1 MDGKNILEVN
11 ESSELNEN
19 DVLIVGCDGSLRKI
33 RLKNFKSQNKGKLT
47 INGQEYDGA
56 KDTEINLT
64 NETIMMT
71 STDKTVSLDPNKMYS
86 FPEMVSLSYSL
97 NDNGSSNK
105 TYVFSFV
112 SGDTAT
118 VLSHPTTIKTDL
130 VVKANTAYVIKII
143 DHTLTYSEL
152 EI

>member
-19 DVLIVGCDGSLRKI
+19 DVLIVGCDGSLQKI
-33 RLKNFKSQNKGKLT
+33 RLKNFKSQNKGKLI

-56 KDTEINLT
+56 TDTEINLM
-64 NETIMMT
+64 NETIMM
-71 STDKTVSLDPNKMYS
+71 SSENRTVSLDPNKMYS

-97 NDNGSSNK
+97 NDKGSSDE

-118 VLSHPTTIKTDL
+118 VLSHPATIKTDL
-130 VVKANTAYVIKII
+130 VVKANAAYVIKI
-143 DHTLTYSEL
+143 TNNALTYSEL